1 MWRKSQRRRQNPRA
15 APPKSPVHSTALLV
29 PTMFRRQSSA
39 TKSWLVLKC
48 NFLAGF
54 EAQSDSIDQPHFDLI
69 QDGMTRANVETI
81 FGMPAGQYDWA
92 ESESHARIW
101 HAFAALRL
109 EEAKMLERKT
119 ATQVG
124 TLEDTMDLRRRLI
137 AEARSFYSRAA
148 ASETW
153 TSRLGAF

>member
-54 EAQSDSIDQPHFDLI
+54 EAQSDTVLLPVNL
-69 QDGMTRANVETI
+69 DGPIFCNFWSFADGEESVEKSSSRSV
-81 FGMPAGQYDWA
+81 
-92 ESESHARIW
+92 ERRV
-101 HAFAALRL
+101 LL
-109 EEAKMLERKT
+109 LERC
-119 ATQVG
+119 V
-124 TLEDTMDLRRRLI
+124 
-137 AEARSFYSRAA
+137 
-148 ASETW
+148 
-153 TSRLGAF
+153 

>member
-54 EAQSDSIDQPHFDLI
+54 EAQSDSQGDVIDLWSALHQLSLREAALDLMHTFDLEP
-69 QDGMTRANVETI
+69 T
-81 FGMPAGQYDWA
+81 PATEKRHG
-92 ESESHARIW
+92 
-101 HAFAALRL
+101 
-109 EEAKMLERKT
+109 
-119 ATQVG
+119 
-124 TLEDTMDLRRRLI
+124 
-137 AEARSFYSRAA
+137 
-148 ASETW
+148 
-153 TSRLGAF
+153 